1 MIELNKVY
9 NRDCMDGM
17 REMLRGGGG
26 GESRFNVN

>member
-26 GESRFNVN
+26 GGGD